1 MARHRLE
8 PTGETLHGHFSPS
21 LPPVLTVDDGDE
33 VEFRTLDA
41 RWHLAR
47 MQAPGVPA
55 RVFEPRREELDAGH
69 ALTGPVFV
77 RGAEPGSTLAVEIL
91 SLRPGDWGWNS
102 AGGFD
107 SPVNRA
113 LGIVDGERQWLLW
126 DFDHAAGTGTDQY
139 GHTVRLRPFLGV
151 MGMPPEAPGVHATA
165 PPRRTGGN
173 IDCRELVP
181 GSTLYLPVEVPG
193 GLFSTGD
200 GHAAQGDGEV
210 STTAIECPMES
221 ALLRFTVHPD
231 LRLTTPR
238 ATTPAGEL
246 TFGFAGTL
254 DEAATLALGDMVKV
268 MQQRHDVGRREALA
282 LASVV
287 VDLHVTQVVNG
298 VVGVHAILPPD
309 AIRRS

>member
-1 MARHRLE
+1 MTRYRLE
-8 PTGETLHGHFSPS
+8 PTRETLHGHFSPS
-21 LPPVLTVDDGDE
+21 LKPILTIDPGDE
-33 VEFRTLDA
+33 VEYRTLDA
-41 RWHLAR
+41 RWYLDR
-47 MQAPGVPA
+47 MRSPSEPGP
-55 RVFEPRREELDAGH
+55 VFEPKDERLDAGH
-69 ALTGPVFV
+69 ALVGPVSV
-77 RGAEPGSTLAVEIL
+77 RGAEPGTTLEVEVL
-91 SLRPGDWGWNS
+91 SLETGDWGWNT

-113 LGIVDGERQWLLW
+113 LGIVGGDRETLLW
-126 DFDHAAGTGTDQY
+126 DLDGAAGTGTDQF

-151 MGMPPEAPGVHATA
+151 MGMPPAAPGIYSTA

-173 IDCRELVP
+173 IDCRELVV
-181 GSTLYLPVEVPG
+181 GSTLFLPVEVPG

-210 STTAIECPMES
+210 STTAIECPMRS
-221 ALLRFTVHPD
+221 AVLRFSVRSD
-231 LRLTTPR
+231 LPLATPR

-246 TFGFAGTL
+246 TFGFADTL
-254 DEAATLALGDMVKV
+254 DEAMKTALGDMVKV
-268 MQQRHDVGRREALA
+268 MQERYDVPPREALA

-309 AIRRS
+309 AIR

>member
-1 MARHRLE
+1 VTRHRLE
-8 PTGETLHGHFSPS
+8 PTRETLHGHFSPS
-21 LPPVLTVDDGDE
+21 LPPVLTIDPGDE

-41 RWHLAR
+41 RWHLER
-47 MQAPGVPA
+47 MQAPGVPG
-55 RVFEPRREELDAGH
+55 RVFEPKDERLDAGH
-69 ALTGPVFV
+69 ALTGPVYV
-77 RGAEPGSTLAVEIL
+77 RGAEPGVTLAVEIL
-91 SLRPGDWGWNS
+91 SLETGDWGWNA

-113 LGIVDGERQWLLW
+113 LGIVGGDRETLLW
-126 DFDHAAGTGTDQY
+126 DLDGAAGTGTDQF

-151 MGMPPEAPGVHATA
+151 MGMPPSEVGVYSTA

-173 IDCRELVP
+173 IDCRELVT
-181 GSTLYLPVEVPG
+181 GSTLFLPVEVPG

-210 STTAIECPMES
+210 STTAIECPMRS
-221 ALLRFTVHPD
+221 AVLRFSVVSD
-231 LRLTTPR
+231 LHLTTPR

-246 TFGFAGTL
+246 TFGFADTL
-254 DEAATLALGDMVKV
+254 DEAMKIALADMVEV
-268 MQQRHDVGRREALA
+268 MQERYDVPRREALA

-309 AIRRS
+309 AIR

>member
-8 PTGETLHGHFSPS
+8 PTRETLHGHFSPS
-21 LPPVLTVDDGDE
+21 LPPALTIDGGDE

-41 RWHLAR
+41 RWHVER
-47 MQAPGVPA
+47 MQAPGGPA
-55 RVFEPRREELDAGH
+55 AVFDPRDDQLDAGH
-69 ALTGPVFV
+69 ALTGPVHV
-77 RGAEPGSTLAVEIL
+77 RGAEPGGTLGVEIL
-91 SLRPGDWGWNS
+91 SLRVGGWGWNT

-113 LGIVDGERQWLLW
+113 LGIVGGERQWLLW
-126 DFDHAAGTGTDQY
+126 DLDGSEGTGTDQF
-139 GHTVRLRPFLGV
+139 GHRVRLRPFLGV
-151 MGMPPEAPGVHATA
+151 MGMPPAEAGIYSTA

-221 ALLRFTVHPD
+221 AVLRFTPHPD
-231 LRLTTPR
+231 LRLRTPR
-238 ATTPAGEL
+238 ATTPAGEI
-246 TFGFAGTL
+246 TFGFADTL
-254 DEAATLALGDMVKV
+254 DEAMKIALGEIVDL
-268 MQQRHDVGRREALA
+268 MQQRYDVSRREALA

-287 VDLHVTQVVNG
+287 VDLHITQVVNG

-309 AIRRS
+309 AVSQ

>member
-1 MARHRLE
+1 MTRHRLE
-8 PTGETLHGHFSPS
+8 PTRETLHGHFSPS
-21 LPPVLTVDDGDE
+21 LAPVLTIDPGDE

-41 RWHLAR
+41 RWHLER
-47 MQAPGVPA
+47 MQSPGVPG
-55 RVFEPRREELDAGH
+55 RVFEPKDERLDAGH
-69 ALTGPVFV
+69 ALTGPVSV
-77 RGAEPGSTLAVEIL
+77 RGAEPGTTLGVEVL
-91 SLRPGDWGWNS
+91 SLETGDWGWNA

-113 LGIVDGERQWLLW
+113 LGIVGGERETLLW
-126 DFDHAAGTGTDQY
+126 DLDAAAGTGTDHL

-151 MGMPPEAPGVHATA
+151 MGMPPADPGIYSTA

-173 IDCRELVP
+173 IDCRELVA

-210 STTAIECPMES
+210 STTAIECPMRS
-221 ALLRFTVHPD
+221 AVLRFSVHPD
-231 LRLTTPR
+231 LPLTTPR
-238 ATTPAGEL
+238 ATTPAGEVSL
-246 TFGFAGTL
+246 GFADTL
-254 DEAATLALGDMVKV
+254 DEAMKIALTDMVEV
-268 MQQRHDVGRREALA
+268 MQERYDVSRREALA

-309 AIRRS
+309 AIR